1 MAGAQAGVDRE
12 RAGVPAAGPC
22 CCASPCARSPCT
34 PPLTRMTA
42 LPVPPHAGLQVLLAG
57 ADGGGRGGLCRRV
70 WVVVRHHLA
79 EPCRPPQPRPTVTRR
94 RCGPMF
100 VYSCYVDVHSRRA
113 TASWCPSCP
122 RRDLRARGAPASPR
136 LRPPVVPAS
145 SARRSRLLYTKG
157 AGGIRPRSAWPPFL
171 RWPGRCTAASPRR
184 TGPPSAG
191 RRGVRGRQRPASG
204 SPARGSGAPP

>member
-1 MAGAQAGVDRE
+1 
-12 RAGVPAAGPC
+12 
-22 CCASPCARSPCT
+22 
-34 PPLTRMTA
+34 MTA

-79 EPCRPPQPRPTVTRR
+79 EPCWPPQPRPTVTRPSTR
-94 RCGPMF
+94 VCTAATLTCIP
-100 VYSCYVDVHSRRA
+100 DEPPRRA
-113 TASWCPSCP
+113 LCARVVPFVPASCPSCVRVVPFVPASRPSCP
-122 RRDLRARGAPASPR
+122 RRALRAR
-136 LRPPVVPAS
+136 VVPVSLPAA
-145 SARRSRLLYTKG
+145 SARRPRLLYTKG
-157 AGGIRPRSAWPPFL
+157 AGSITPRSAWPPFL